1 MKNKR
6 LKDMP
11 SKKTKPVSNIKIVQE
26 NSVLPSK
33 DLKDEIDLPLKRFK
47 GTKWNGNEVNRTETK
62 EKIQNKHMKR
72 KGVVDFTDE
81 SDSSKIQSHES
92 YGFMSK
98 LEQFSDVWN
107 DYPAVKNPKEN
118 FESWNSKN
126 ANPQMGNKM
135 EEIDNKIYSKTK
147 SKNEFDR
154 ASNNGMFSRNVS
166 KNKDKSLRQL
176 ENETNK
182 HKSQEENLK
191 ESKECNYPLNSQ
203 QDTKNHDSNIS
214 DLKRKKAVQEHSQIH
229 DNQKN
234 IIKQA
239 LSSMVSSAINNFEV

>member
-1 MKNKR
+1 MKTKR

-11 SKKTKPVSNIKIVQE
+11 SKKAKPNYFSTGNIKVVQN

-33 DLKDEIDLPLKRFK
+33 DLNDENDLPLKRFK
-47 GTKWNGNEVNRTETK
+47 GTKWNGDEVNQTERK
-62 EKIQNKHMKR
+62 DKMQNKHIKR
-72 KGVVDFTDE
+72 KGVLDLTE
-81 SDSSKIQSHES
+81 ECDSNKTKSHES

-107 DYPAVKNPKEN
+107 DCPAVQNPKEN
-118 FESWNSKN
+118 VESW
-126 ANPQMGNKM
+126 
-135 EEIDNKIYSKTK
+135 YSKT
-147 SKNEFDR
+147 SKPQLGDEINNKMYGKTQSTIEFDGI
-154 ASNNGMFSRNVS
+154 SNYGMFSRNVS
-166 KNKDKSLRQL
+166 KNKDKSLKRL

-182 HKSQEENLK
+182 HKSQEENFK
-191 ESKECNYPLNSQ
+191 KTKVCNNPPNSQ

-214 DLKRKKAVQEHSQIH
+214 DLKRKKAVQEHNQIH

-239 LSSMVSSAINNFEV
+239 LSAMVSSTINN